1 MRAAVA
7 VVVAALASGLVVAP
21 GVASAP
27 AAPERVVAAAWEQ
40 GGYPLPHT
48 PAYRRVRFALYADG
62 RLLTPDGSDRHGVP
76 AYAVADLDRAQA
88 LGLRRALMRTTAG
101 VDFGVVPVL
110 DAPDTRTRASL
121 RGRVVHARVNA
132 LGLDGMI
139 TEAQRRARE
148 RLRAVIERADAFPAR
163 AWAPAAFEVRRLP
176 VDEASIALEWP
187 GPELPP
193 GECGTIPA
201 EEYGA
206 FPESFA
212 QGNAYTADG
221 RAFALWVRPL
231 LPGQQG
237 CRGY

>member
-1 MRAAVA
+1 MPNA
-7 VVVAALASGLVVAP
+7 
-21 GVASAP
+21 
-27 AAPERVVAAAWEQ
+27 
-40 GGYPLPHT
+40 
-48 PAYRRVRFALYADG
+48 PAYRHPRFVLYSDG
-62 RLLTPDGSDRHGVP
+62 RLVQPDGSDVHGVP
-76 AYAVADLDRAQA
+76 AYALAQLDRAEA
-88 LGLRRALMRTTAG
+88 LSLRRALLHVTAG
-101 VDFGVVPVL
+101 VDFGVVPVP
-110 DAPDTRTRASL
+110 DAPDTRTRVAL

-148 RLRAVIERADAFPAR
+148 LLRAVIERADAFPAR

-212 QGNAYTADG
+212 QGSSYTAKG
-221 RAFALWVRPL
+221 TAFFLWVRPL

-237 CRGY
+237 CRAY

>member
-1 MRAAVA
+1 MAVA
-7 VVVAALASGLVVAP
+7 D
-21 GVASAP
+21 
-27 AAPERVVAAAWEQ
+27 RVVAAAWDQ
-40 GGYPLPHT
+40 GGYPLPNT
-48 PAYRRVRFALYADG
+48 PAYRRVRFTLYADG
-62 RLLTPDGSDRHGVP
+62 RLLRPDGEDAHGVT
-76 AYAVADLDRAQA
+76 AYAVADLDRSEAMR
-88 LGLRRALMRTTAG
+88 LRRALSMATAG
-101 VDFGVVPVL
+101 IDFGIVPVP
-110 DAPDTRTRASL
+110 DAPHTRTRVSL
-121 RGRVVHARVNA
+121 RGREVHATVNA
-132 LGLDGMI
+132 LVLDEMI
-139 TEAQRRARE
+139 TDAQRAARVH
-148 RLRAVIERADAFPAR
+148 LRAVLQRADSFAHQP
-163 AWAPAAFEVRRLP
+163 WAPAAYEVRRLP

-187 GPELPP
+187 GPVLPP